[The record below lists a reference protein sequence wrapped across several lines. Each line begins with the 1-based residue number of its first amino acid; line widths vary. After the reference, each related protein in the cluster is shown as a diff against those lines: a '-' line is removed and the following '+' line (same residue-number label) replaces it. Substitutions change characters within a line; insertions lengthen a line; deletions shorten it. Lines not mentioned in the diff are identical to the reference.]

1 MEKQENQMNNVPDI
15 KSKEIIQN
23 LAKPFHEIINSQTIG
38 TELKNVHNAG
48 RYTSGTTVRADIVP
62 LMVTKQDE
70 IMNRILKDA
79 NGVLE
84 SFTDN
89 LVVT

>member
-1 MEKQENQMNNVPDI
+1 
-15 KSKEIIQN
+15 
-23 LAKPFHEIINSQTIG
+23 
-38 TELKNVHNAG
+38 
-48 RYTSGTTVRADIVP
+48 
-62 LMVTKQDE
+62 MVTKQDE